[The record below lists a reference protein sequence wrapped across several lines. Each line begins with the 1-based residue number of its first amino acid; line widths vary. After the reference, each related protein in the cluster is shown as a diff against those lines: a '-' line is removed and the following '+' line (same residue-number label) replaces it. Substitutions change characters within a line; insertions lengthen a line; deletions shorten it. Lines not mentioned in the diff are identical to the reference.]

1 MYVPFCLRADVNICE
16 ALPLLTSD
24 CRSWHF
30 DMDSAVSRLCCAS
43 VAAFATSTAF
53 AVFCVSLQFR
63 IFMVIV
69 DMGRK

>member
-1 MYVPFCLRADVNICE
+1 
-16 ALPLLTSD
+16 
-24 CRSWHF
+24 
-30 DMDSAVSRLCCAS
+30 MDSAVSRLCCAS

-53 AVFCVSLQFR
+53 AAFAVFCVSLQFR